1 MSSEIGDSD
10 PFERYR
16 RPRAIETEAPQTNE
30 APRWIFSGLLAL
42 AFVLQIGTQINLWG
56 QGLST
61 FSSLSLLV
69 WKLAWLLELA
79 AFVSTAVAFGFTI
92 AGQGRR
98 GVVFALAAL
107 GCSILAVLMFIFGDV
122 TNEVPLLSSL
132 KGEIFGLSTDS
143 SGSTVFYPAVLF
155 SGPLVWIAI
164 SSGLLVFRH
173 AGEPG

>member
-1 MSSEIGDSD
+1 
-10 PFERYR
+10 
-16 RPRAIETEAPQTNE
+16 
-30 APRWIFSGLLAL
+30 
-42 AFVLQIGTQINLWG
+42 
-56 QGLST
+56 
-61 FSSLSLLV
+61 
-69 WKLAWLLELA
+69 
-79 AFVSTAVAFGFTI
+79 
-92 AGQGRR
+92 
-98 GVVFALAAL
+98 
-107 GCSILAVLMFIFGDV
+107 MFIVGDV